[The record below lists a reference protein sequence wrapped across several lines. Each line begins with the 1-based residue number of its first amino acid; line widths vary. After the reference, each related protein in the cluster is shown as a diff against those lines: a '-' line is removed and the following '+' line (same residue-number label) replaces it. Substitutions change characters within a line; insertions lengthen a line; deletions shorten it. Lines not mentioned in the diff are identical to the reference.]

1 MEDKVTATKVGAAA
15 TNRPKATRAMED
27 KVLPM
32 TKAPARPRPARQV
45 VEDEVLATAHTF
57 GTALHRV
64 GAMDATTL
72 RDLDALC
79 LPRRPDYGS
88 AEVRRIRAA
97 ARMSQPVFARL
108 LGVDKSA
115 VAQWERGA
123 KRPSGP
129 AARLLEVLDPEKG
142 ESPVVQVR
150 RGMARAG

>member
-1 MEDKVTATKVGAAA
+1 MADYPEKARGVVGRTRTAA
-15 TNRPKATRAMED
+15 
-27 KVLPM
+27 
-32 TKAPARPRPARQV
+32 KAPAGRRPTGQA
-45 VEDEVLATAHTF
+45 VEGEVLATAHAL
-57 GTALHRV
+57 GAALHRV
-64 GAMDATTL
+64 GAVDTATL

-79 LPRRPDYGS
+79 LPPRPDYGS
-88 AEVRRIRAA
+88 AEVQRIRAA

-150 RGMARAG
+150 RGMARAV

>member
-1 MEDKVTATKVGAAA
+1 MAKKVEAAGARGAAK
-15 TNRPKATRAMED
+15 RPSPRRAAASAES
-27 KVLPM
+27 
-32 TKAPARPRPARQV
+32 
-45 VEDEVLATAHTF
+45 EILATARAL
-57 GTALHRV
+57 GQALHRV
-64 GAMDATTL
+64 GAADAVTM

-79 LPRRPDYGS
+79 LPPRPEYGR

-129 AARLLEVLDPEKG
+129 VARLLEVLDPERG
-142 ESPVVQVR
+142 EESPVLRVR
-150 RGMARAG
+150 RSMAGAG

>member
-1 MEDKVTATKVGAAA
+1 MKDRSRETK
-15 TNRPKATRAMED
+15 AMEA
-27 KVLPM
+27 KVRTM
-32 TKAPARPRPARQV
+32 AKAPALRRPARRA
-45 VEDEVLATAHTF
+45 VEDEVLATAHAL

-64 GAMDATTL
+64 GAMDTATL

-79 LPRRPDYGS
+79 LPPRPDYGG

-97 ARMSQPVFARL
+97 AGMSQPVFARL

>member
-1 MEDKVTATKVGAAA
+1 MDTAT
-15 TNRPKATRAMED
+15 M
-27 KVLPM
+27 
-32 TKAPARPRPARQV
+32 
-45 VEDEVLATAHTF
+45 
-57 GTALHRV
+57 
-64 GAMDATTL
+64 

-79 LPRRPDYGS
+79 LPPRPDYGS

-129 AARLLEVLDPEKG
+129 AARLLEVLDPERG
-142 ESPVVQVR
+142 EESPVVRVR
-150 RGMARAG
+150 RAMSPTA

>member
-1 MEDKVTATKVGAAA
+1 MRTTA
-15 TNRPKATRAMED
+15 
-27 KVLPM
+27 
-32 TKAPARPRPARQV
+32 KAPALRRPVRQAV
-45 VEDEVLATAHTF
+45 DDEVLATAHAL
-57 GTALHRV
+57 GAVLHRV
-64 GAMDATTL
+64 GAMDAATL

-79 LPRRPDYGS
+79 LSPRPDYGG

-129 AARLLEVLDPEKG
+129 AARLLEVLDPEKD

>member
-1 MEDKVTATKVGAAA
+1 MATKAKVPAAA
-15 TNRPKATRAMED
+15 RGVTKRAAGKAVT
-27 KVLPM
+27 
-32 TKAPARPRPARQV
+32 TKRAPARRATT
-45 VEDEVLATAHTF
+45 EDEVLATAHAL
-57 GTALHRV
+57 GAALHRV
-64 GAMDATTL
+64 GAVDAATM

-79 LPRRPDYGS
+79 LPPRPEYGS

-129 AARLLEVLDPEKG
+129 AARLLEVLDPERG

-150 RGMARAG
+150 RGMTSTA

>member
-1 MEDKVTATKVGAAA
+1 M
-15 TNRPKATRAMED
+15 ATRA
-27 KVLPM
+27 
-32 TKAPARPRPARQV
+32 KAPAARVVTKRTATRAQGKAATAKRAPARRATT
-45 VEDEVLATAHTF
+45 EDEVLATAHAL
-57 GTALHRV
+57 GAALHRV
-64 GAMDATTL
+64 GAVDAATM

-79 LPRRPDYGS
+79 LPPRPEYGG

-129 AARLLEVLDPEKG
+129 AARLLEVLDPERG
-142 ESPVVQVR
+142 EESPVVRVR
-150 RGMARAG
+150 RAMVPTG